1 MAHGP
6 AEPEGPPAG
15 PVPPPEPS
23 GMEPLLRLSLV
34 RGVGPQRFA
43 ALTHRF
49 GDAAGA
55 IGARVAELERVP
67 TIGPRLAR
75 QIAEIGGPSGDAAL
89 RDARR
94 RLDRVGAFPIAPDD
108 PRYPAAFRN
117 LADPPFILF
126 AAGDLSLLGRPGFA
140 MVGTRAPTHYGR
152 AAVEMLSNGVAF
164 AGYTVVSGMARG
176 IDTLAH
182 RAALDAGGATI
193 GVLGHGIDG
202 VYPPENRALFA
213 EMRERGLLLTEM
225 APGERPLA
233 GNFPRRNRLI
243 AALSRAVLVVEMGL
257 KSGAQH
263 TVTYA
268 LELGREVLAVP
279 GPIDSRVSAGTNQLI
294 KDGARVVTSV
304 EDVLE
309 ELGGVGSAAPVMRR
323 RDADAEPHPAPAEQ
337 EPALDLF
344 SAEEG
349 RVLRALGPDPRHA
362 DQVGADAEVG
372 AGRVLGVLLGLE
384 LKGAVESLPGQ
395 MYRRR

>member
-6 AEPEGPPAG
+6 AEVERPAG
-15 PVPPPEPS
+15 GVRRPAPP
-23 GMEPLLRLSLV
+23 GTEPLFRLALV
-34 RGVGPQRFA
+34 RGVGPQRYA
-43 ALTHRF
+43 ALIRRF
-49 GDAAGA
+49 GDAADALGA
-55 IGARVAELERVP
+55 PVAELERVP
-67 TIGPRLAR
+67 SIGPRLAR
-75 QIAEIGGPSGDAAL
+75 QIAEIGGPTGDAAMNE
-89 RDARR
+89 ANR
-94 RLDRVGAFPIAPDD
+94 RLDRVGAFPISPED

-117 LADPPFILF
+117 LSDPPFIIF
-126 AAGDLSLLGRPGFA
+126 AAGDLSLLARPGVA
-140 MVGTRAPTHYGR
+140 MVGTRTPTHYGR
-152 AAVEMLSNGVAF
+152 AAVEMLSNGLVF

-182 RAALDAGGATI
+182 RAALDAGGGTV

-213 EMRERGLLLTEM
+213 EMRDRGVLLTEM

-268 LELGREVLAVP
+268 LELGREVMAVP

-294 KDGARVVTSV
+294 KDGARVVTTV

-309 ELGGVGSAAPVMRR
+309 ELGGVGATAPGKKRR
-323 RDADAEPHPAPAEQ
+323 HDRDEQLRRPAGR
-337 EPALDLF
+337 EPALELL

-349 RVLRALGPDPRHA
+349 RVLAALGPDPRHA
-362 DQVGADAEVG
+362 DLVGAEAEVG

-384 LKGAVESLPGQ
+384 LKGAVVSLPGQ
-395 MYRRR
+395 LYRRR